1 MYAWVSIVFV
11 FGKIEKTVRRRV
23 IVVVVVIDC
32 GIATADGMHR
42 CFAIIFYIALFYTI
56 LFAALIWGCSNSSRR
71 VAAAAVDLVCLQAVV

>member
-1 MYAWVSIVFV
+1 MYACTGRIVFV
-11 FGKIEKTVRRRV
+11 FGKIEKAVRRRRV

-56 LFAALIWGCSNSSRR
+56 LFAALIWGCSKSCRR
-71 VAAAAVDLVCLQAVV
+71 VAAVDLVCLQAVG